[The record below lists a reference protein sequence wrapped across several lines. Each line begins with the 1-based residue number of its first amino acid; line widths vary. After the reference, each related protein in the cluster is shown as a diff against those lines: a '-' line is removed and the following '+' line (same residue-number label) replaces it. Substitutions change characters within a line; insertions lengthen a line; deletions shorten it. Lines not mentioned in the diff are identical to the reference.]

1 MAKPRAILK
10 RRKAVQNIAKIT
22 KTMQMIATA
31 KFKRAND
38 RAVGARPYTDRLTAL
53 IADLSAA
60 AGNFT
65 HPLLEAHA
73 SVKRVAVL
81 AISSNRGLC
90 GGYNTN
96 VFKALTALRDEL
108 AAREVDVE
116 LHVAGKKLNGML
128 RFQGTQSDAF
138 HDHFEDR
145 PTFEEVEAVAGPLV
159 ERYINGEIDE
169 LHVVYTKFISTAR
182 QNATHE
188 KVLPLE
194 PDSAVVGSA
203 VVGSAVVGSA
213 GGGDDA
219 PKDGNRESGSRE
231 YIYHPDAASILSDLL
246 PRSVR
251 LHVFQAF
258 LDAAVSEQTA
268 RMVAMKAA
276 TDNASE
282 MIRDLT
288 MLYNRSRQ
296 TLITTELS
304 EIIGGTAAL
313 E

>member
-53 IADLSAA
+53 IAELSAA
-60 AGNFT
+60 AGDFR
-65 HPLLEAHA
+65 HPLLEAHDDVSRA
-73 SVKRVAVL
+73 AVL

-96 VFKALTALRDEL
+96 VFKALTR
-108 AAREVDVE
+108 ARESLAKRGVDIE
-116 LHVAGKKLNGML
+116 LIVAGKKVNSML
-128 RFQGTQSDAF
+128 RFEGTTPDAYYG
-138 HDHFEDR
+138 HFEDR
-145 PTFEEVEAVAGPLV
+145 PTFEEVDAVAGPLV
-159 ERYINGEIDE
+159 ERYVAGEIDE
-169 LHVVYTKFISTAR
+169 LHVVYTKFHSAAR
-182 QNATHE
+182 QSAVME
-188 KVLPLE
+188 QVLPLE
-194 PDSAVVGSA
+194 RSHAADDDPHAP
-203 VVGSAVVGSA
+203 
-213 GGGDDA
+213 GGA
-219 PKDGNRESGSRE
+219 PRAERS
-231 YIYHPDAASILSDLL
+231 YIYHPDAASILADLL

>member
-10 RRKAVQNIAKIT
+10 RRTSIQNIAKIT

-38 RAVGARPYTDRLTAL
+38 RAIGARPYTDQLTGL
-53 IADLSAA
+53 INELSAA
-60 AGNFT
+60 AGDFK
-65 HPLLEAHA
+65 HPLLE
-73 SVKRVAVL
+73 VREPKNVAVL
-81 AISSNRGLC
+81 TMASNRGLC

-96 VFKALTALRDEL
+96 IVKKTNETRDEI
-108 AAREVDVE
+108 AARGLE
-116 LHVAGKKLNGML
+116 LTLEVAGKKPAAAL
-128 RFQGTQSDAF
+128 RFQKVPIDRTYLQ
-138 HDHFEDR
+138 FEDK
-145 PTFEEVEAVAGPLV
+145 PTFEEVNEVASDLMA
-159 ERYINGEIDE
+159 RYENGEIDE
-169 LHVVYTKFISTAR
+169 LWIVYTKFISTAR
-182 QNATHE
+182 QEAVRE

-194 PDSAVVGSA
+194 PPQGLEGRD
-203 VVGSAVVGSA
+203 
-213 GGGDDA
+213 
-219 PKDGNRESGSRE
+219 
-231 YIYHPDAASILSDLL
+231 YLYHPDATTILRDLL

-276 TDNASE
+276 TDNAME
-282 MIRDLT
+282 MIKDLT

-304 EIIGGTAAL
+304 EIIGGAAAL